1 MAYLIKTKKANIN
14 GELVKG
20 FPILL
25 WENNDI
31 HWLSLNFFIEKYRNT
46 VVKSIGTYAQHLQDI
61 YSQIEYQ
68 EGIEEISDIDD
79 DFLIAYKASIRS
91 RGITSERKTENT
103 KNYAAQI
110 IGTVLLYCMWLEE
123 NGYSRNL
130 IGTTKF
136 HKIRITLT
144 ATGRIKHALSKHKST
159 DKKALRAPRESWVEI
174 VKRYG
179 PKGQYVN
186 KRFEL
191 MVDWGRAA
199 GLRADENCHLTVNQ
213 LPLRETAEK
222 GILDGKN
229 IYILLTHT
237 KGSIDKSIPVNPLL
251 IKRTWDFIDAE
262 RAALV
267 QKIKIKIK
275 NKKEIYTEND
285 FVFLSERSGD
295 PLLPS
300 SFSREIRTG
309 FLKAVDAGDLTE
321 DERVWCHGLKHIFSV
336 VLLKRLDEK
345 GVRRPEAVARQATRH
360 SSEGAMEPYLTERF
374 NEDF

>member
-1 MAYLIKTKKANIN
+1 MAYLKKTKKADIN
-14 GELVKG
+14 GKLVKG
-20 FPILL
+20 FPVMF
-25 WENNDI
+25 WDNDVI
-31 HWLSLNFFIEKYRNT
+31 HWLSLNFFMNKYRNT

-61 YSQIEYQ
+61 YSQIESQ
-68 EGIEEISDIDD
+68 EGIDEVSDIDD
-79 DFLIAYKASIRS
+79 DFLTAYKASIIS
-91 RGITSERKTENT
+91 RGETDNTEN
-103 KNYAAQI
+103 YASQI

-144 ATGRIKHALSKHKST
+144 AKGRIKHPLAEHRST

-179 PKGQYVN
+179 PKGRYANQ
-186 KRFEL
+186 RFEL

-213 LPLRETAEK
+213 LPMRETAEK
-222 GILDGKN
+222 AILDGKN
-229 IYILLTHT
+229 IYVLLTHT
-237 KGSIDKSIPVNPLL
+237 KGSKNKSIPVNPLL
-251 IKRTWDFIDAE
+251 IKRTWDFIDTE
-262 RAALV
+262 RANLV
-267 QKIKIKIK
+267 KKIK
-275 NKKEIYTEND
+275 NKYKKNKEIYTECD
-285 FVFLSERSGD
+285 YVFLSEKTGD
-295 PLLPS
+295 ALLPS

-336 VLLKRLDEK
+336 LLLKKFDEK

-360 SSEGAMEPYLTERF
+360 SSEEAMEPYLTERF